1 MNTRLLRRD
10 WLQAAAGA
18 AAMLACP
25 LAARA
30 QNFPAKPVK
39 IIVPFAPGG
48 GNDVFAR
55 QLATQ
60 LGTLLGVQVIVDN
73 RPGAGGTVGTDAAA
87 KSPADGYT
95 LLLGH
100 TGTLAINPALY
111 PKLPYD
117 ARNSFV
123 PVAPLCSAPLVLVVP
138 ASSPIRSLADL
149 LARAKAEPGK
159 FAFASSGNGTGGHL
173 AGELLEE
180 VAGVKMLHVPYKGTA
195 PALTDV
201 LGGQVDLMFS
211 VIPPALP
218 HIDAG
223 KLRAI
228 GITGAKRSARLP
240 DVPTVAE
247 SGLKG
252 YESSLAYGVMAPK
265 GTPEPVLRALGAA
278 IAKAGE
284 TTALRDAFKAE
295 GAEPLPGTAAEFAAL
310 MQAESA
316 KWGQIINKAGI
327 KPE

>member
-1 MNTRLLRRD
+1 MRRRHFM
-10 WLQAAAGA
+10 AGA
-18 AAMLACP
+18 AGLATLGAP
-25 LAARA
+25 LRA
-30 QNFPAKPVK
+30 LAQLPAGKPVK

-60 LGTLLGVQVIVDN
+60 LTTLLGVQVLVDN

-87 KSPADGYT
+87 KSPADGST

-100 TGTLAINPALY
+100 TGTLAINPMLY

-117 ARNSFV
+117 ARNAFV
-123 PVAPLCSAPLVLVVP
+123 PVAPLASAPLVLVVP
-138 ASSPIRSLADL
+138 SVSPIRTLADL
-149 LARAKAEPGK
+149 LARAKAAPGK
-159 FAFASSGNGTGGHL
+159 LAFASSGNGTGGHL

-180 VAGVKMLHVPYKGTA
+180 VAGIQLLHVPYKGTA

-211 VIPPALP
+211 VIPSALP

-228 GITGAKRSARLP
+228 GITGARRSSRLP

-247 SGLKG
+247 GGLKG
-252 YESSLAYGVMAPK
+252 YESSLAYGLVAPR
-265 GTPEPVLRALGAA
+265 GTPDAVIKSLGQAV
-278 IAKAGE
+278 AKATE
-284 TTALRDAFKAE
+284 SPALREAFKAE
-295 GAEPLPGTAAEFAAL
+295 GAEPLAGSAADFQAL
-310 MQAESA
+310 MQTESD
-316 KWGQIINKAGI
+316 KWGRVIRQAGI

>member
-1 MNTRLLRRD
+1 MRRRLFM
-10 WLQAAAGA
+10 AGA
-18 AAMLACP
+18 AGLATLGVP
-25 LAARA
+25 LRAAA
-30 QNFPAKPVK
+30 QAAGSKPVR

-60 LGTLLGVQVIVDN
+60 LTTLLGVQVLVDN

-87 KSPADGYT
+87 KSAADGST

-100 TGTLAINPALY
+100 TGTLAINPVLY

-117 ARNSFV
+117 ARNAFV
-123 PVAPLCSAPLVLVVP
+123 PVAPLASAPLVLVVP
-138 ASSPIRSLADL
+138 SVSPIRTLADL
-149 LARAKAEPGK
+149 LARAKAAPGK
-159 FAFASSGNGTGGHL
+159 LAFASSGNGTGGHL

-180 VAGVKMLHVPYKGTA
+180 VAGIKMLHVPYKGTA

-211 VIPPALP
+211 VIPSALP

-228 GITGAKRSARLP
+228 GITGAHRSPRLP

-247 SGLKG
+247 GGLKG
-252 YESSLAYGVMAPK
+252 YESSLAYGLMAPR
-265 GTPEPVLRALGAA
+265 GTPDAVIKSLGQAV
-278 IAKAGE
+278 AKATE
-284 TTALRDAFKAE
+284 SPALREAFKAE
-295 GAEPLPGTAAEFAAL
+295 GAEPLAGSAADFQAL
-310 MQAESA
+310 MQTESD
-316 KWGQIINKAGI
+316 KWGRVIRQAGI

>member
-1 MNTRLLRRD
+1 MRRRLFM
-10 WLQAAAGA
+10 AGA
-18 AAMLACP
+18 AGLATLGVP
-25 LAARA
+25 LRAAA
-30 QNFPAKPVK
+30 QTVGSKPVR

-60 LGTLLGVQVIVDN
+60 LTTLLGVQVLVEN

-87 KSPADGYT
+87 KSAADGST

-100 TGTLAINPALY
+100 TGTLAINPVLY

-117 ARNSFV
+117 ARNAFV
-123 PVAPLCSAPLVLVVP
+123 PVAPLASAPLVLVVP
-138 ASSPIRSLADL
+138 SVSPIRTLADL
-149 LARAKAEPGK
+149 LARAKAAPGK
-159 FAFASSGNGTGGHL
+159 LAFASSGNGTGGHL

-180 VAGVKMLHVPYKGTA
+180 VAGIKMLHVPYKGTA

-201 LGGQVDLMFS
+201 LGGQVDLMLS
-211 VIPPALP
+211 VIPSALP

-228 GITGAKRSARLP
+228 GITGAHRSPRLP

-247 SGLKG
+247 GGLKG
-252 YESSLAYGVMAPK
+252 YESSLACGLMAPR
-265 GTPEPVLRALGAA
+265 GTPDAVLKSLGQAV
-278 IAKAGE
+278 AKATE
-284 TTALRDAFKAE
+284 SPALREAFKAE
-295 GAEPLPGTAAEFAAL
+295 GAEPLAGSAADFQAL
-310 MQAESA
+310 MQTESD
-316 KWGQIINKAGI
+316 KWGRVIRQAGI